1 MSERKV
7 PISHQLEAQGDEK
20 GLQQQRGKNHAAG
33 GGGRGMRVAADSR
46 ERELPAPTGIS

>member
-1 MSERKV
+1 MSEGKV

-20 GLQQQRGKNHAAG
+20 GLQQQKGKNHVAG
-33 GGGRGMRVAADSR
+33 GGGRGMRVATDSR